1 MPAHAVGTHGGK
13 RQRAS
18 LESSGPWGDRTSLSG
33 TELATM
39 GPWACLPLSLGLRL
53 HIQAIGSITGLPVY

>member
-13 RQRAS
+13 RQLAS
-18 LESSGPWGDRTSLSG
+18 LESSGPWRDRASLSG

-39 GPWACLPLSLGLRL
+39 SPWACPPLCLGLSR
-53 HIQAIGSITGLPVY
+53 HIWAIGYITDLPVC